1 MNHELK
7 QHDGGD
13 PIFLIPTSLPQ
24 DQDSQ
29 GEPTA
34 IVVGLGIATKSGGMK
49 TKIMYLW
56 WGFYLG
62 PTSAVVE
69 AQDVVATT

>member
-1 MNHELK
+1 MKHELK

-13 PIFLIPTSLPQ
+13 PIFYIPTCMPR

-34 IVVGLGIATKSGGMK
+34 IVVGLGIATKSGGTR

-56 WGFYLG
+56 WGFNLG
-62 PTSAVVE
+62 PTLAE
-69 AQDVVATT
+69 AEAHVVVAIA